1 MDPTSKE
8 VEKLTQE
15 CNEAI
20 DKLNAKMEIEIRSVQ
35 QVYKKELEEESNY
48 LRNMM
53 EIESGKLREHYE
65 QLINKIN
72 SERYKDL
79 HTTENV
85 TDPEVIREMIEKN
98 RANREMELQKE
109 QEAFEL
115 ESKQRRCR
123 FEAQLQRLNA
133 LTGCHE
139 EYKRIDFLKKET
151 VPILI
156 ARGFNKIADEAAMD
170 RYRIKIT
177 RSAICT
183 GQSWALYK
191 ATFQEKAAA
200 CRVVVLAKLPLE
212 LRRRLASETSARC
225 MRFLCEST
233 TYLSHVNF
241 PKLYEIF
248 ASEQKLYYIMDEY
261 PSTNIHSMIYKE
273 GGAQMLPHIHR
284 WIHQLGDAFIH
295 MHTYAI
301 AHLNI
306 RSENVIADNNQN
318 IKVVG
323 LSRTLLYFNLDQER
337 IIKCPHLERAPYND
351 HLPPECFVDEFPV
364 QPADMWSFGLLIY
377 EMVARNN
384 PVSFKI
390 GSKPVSPSDN
400 PFNFSKI
407 TEPSLRSIVERMLS
421 FLILNRPK
429 FSDLSKNDYFKP
441 NG

>member
-212 LRRRLASETSARC
+212 LRYDQMFHLI
-225 MRFLCEST
+225 
-233 TYLSHVNF
+233 
-241 PKLYEIF
+241 KLI
-248 ASEQKLYYIMDEY
+248 
-261 PSTNIHSMIYKE
+261 
-273 GGAQMLPHIHR
+273 
-284 WIHQLGDAFIH
+284 
-295 MHTYAI
+295 
-301 AHLNI
+301 
-306 RSENVIADNNQN
+306 
-318 IKVVG
+318 
-323 LSRTLLYFNLDQER
+323 
-337 IIKCPHLERAPYND
+337 
-351 HLPPECFVDEFPV
+351 
-364 QPADMWSFGLLIY
+364 
-377 EMVARNN
+377 
-384 PVSFKI
+384 
-390 GSKPVSPSDN
+390 
-400 PFNFSKI
+400 
-407 TEPSLRSIVERMLS
+407 
-421 FLILNRPK
+421 
-429 FSDLSKNDYFKP
+429 
-441 NG
+441 